1 MKNQILTYHT
11 SINQLGGVFL
21 NGRPLPAYKR
31 RMMVELA
38 SEGVR
43 PCQISRILQVGCLTC
58 ISKVSNGCVSKILGR
73 FQKTGLLGPKAT
85 GGSRPRLLTPDVIGA
100 IMHHKH
106 ANPAI
111 FAWEIREKLL
121 AGRPSMHQK
130 IPSVSSINR
139 ILRKVQMDPGTEHGS
154 HAENGRLSSLDE
166 GSWEPSAEEPAE
178 DPHQAAVLEQEFL
191 QYHYPDMFTREMLA
205 SQAHLPEG
213 TITVKPTA
221 LCSEVVCWQ
230 IRDFG
235 QWSFPL
241 LPPCPSSPA
250 VGPACSTR
258 HLSPGPPGVP
268 AGHFGNG
275 STPPELDCG
284 ATGPSPD
291 STVRLS
297 TGVSQAVT
305 KTSCKKLK

>member
-1 MKNQILTYHT
+1 MCGATEDLADEGNS

-43 PCQISRILQVGCLTC
+43 PCQISRILQ
-58 ISKVSNGCVSKILGR
+58 VSNGCVSKILGR

-154 HAENGRLSSLDE
+154 HAAAQQSDQPAQLVTCHQVLQASLQVTS
-166 GSWEPSAEEPAE
+166 GTAPLPQSWCETAAPPPPHIYCDCRTVVQPAHHQTARSA
-178 DPHQAAVLEQEFL
+178 
-191 QYHYPDMFTREMLA
+191 Y
-205 SQAHLPEG
+205 
-213 TITVKPTA
+213 
-221 LCSEVVCWQ
+221 
-230 IRDFG
+230 
-235 QWSFPL
+235 
-241 LPPCPSSPA
+241 
-250 VGPACSTR
+250 
-258 HLSPGPPGVP
+258 PPGC
-268 AGHFGNG
+268 H
-275 STPPELDCG
+275 
-284 ATGPSPD
+284 
-291 STVRLS
+291 
-297 TGVSQAVT
+297 
-305 KTSCKKLK
+305 KL